1 LVAMKILLVLAP
13 TLGMAANVLGHLAIT
28 WFSCRWGVYGRMGF
42 GAIFGAAVTMTIA
55 VVASLQLGLG
65 VREAFAYV
73 AFDLATMLTL
83 AFGYFN
89 LVQMNISSLRLRI
102 ANELIGEP
110 DGVPAERLFARYS
123 GREIVDARLE
133 RLSRGKQIVLR
144 NGRYYHC
151 ISVVYLVAVAM
162 DTMKRVVFRRRI
174 RDGFAKLQFRDNA

>member
-1 LVAMKILLVLAP
+1 MKILLVLAP

-42 GAIFGAAVTMTIA
+42 GAIFGAAATMTIA

-133 RLSRGKQIVLR
+133 RLSRAPRALG
-144 NGRYYHC
+144 
-151 ISVVYLVAVAM
+151 
-162 DTMKRVVFRRRI
+162 RRRKQKTGDAC
-174 RDGFAKLQFRDNA
+174 RHTPRTTPPLFRVRWERGRRLFRGRSAVLPAQ